1 MHGTRADDG
10 SLGLRTDLGNAQD
23 LYLAPRVRKNR
34 LNIDPNSLLPKLP
47 SPSELK
53 PFPTVVQTIFR
64 GHEGRVRSVAIDPV
78 SAASKLPQVCGR
90 SGGSRT
96 LTALTLT
103 ATSSQC

>member
-1 MHGTRADDG
+1 M
-10 SLGLRTDLGNAQD
+10 
-23 LYLAPRVRKNR
+23 RKNR

-78 SAASKLPQVCGR
+78 SDAFWELAAWFPLGTCIVEFRDSAM
-90 SGGSRT
+90 
-96 LTALTLT
+96 LTV
-103 ATSSQC
+103 Q

>member
-1 MHGTRADDG
+1 MLIL
-10 SLGLRTDLGNAQD
+10 SKQD

-53 PFPTVVQTIFR
+53 PFPTVVQTVFR

-78 SAASKLPQVCGR
+78 STKTQPLSAVDANRMIDWCCACHWR
-90 SGGSRT
+90 
-96 LTALTLT
+96 
-103 ATSSQC
+103 

>member
-1 MHGTRADDG
+1 MAVT
-10 SLGLRTDLGNAQD
+10 GLTLNKQD

-78 SAASKLPQVCGR
+78 SPSSKLAQQAYAN
-90 SGGSRT
+90 RT
-96 LTALTLT
+96 IDWHCA
-103 ATSSQC
+103 CNWW